1 MKIFALQKNK
11 EPLEI
16 MNSELSF
23 KYLEGFFNS
32 DGRAVID
39 KVFISITDKFQDAY
53 ELLSEDSVDE
63 IGFIEEGKQFKT
75 DVNYTYYNK
84 ELDTL
89 EVYLSFLGLR
99 EENFMEVI

>member
-16 MNSELSF
+16 MNSELNF

-32 DGRAVID
+32 DGSAVID
-39 KVFISITDKFQDAY
+39 EVFISIPDKFQDAY
-53 ELLSEDSVDE
+53 DLLYEDSVDE

-75 DVNYTYYNK
+75 DVKYTHYNGMS
-84 ELDTL
+84 DTL